1 MKKLI
6 YSLLITSSAILM
18 VSCGG
23 KDKKDGGDDDDIDM
37 TMAEQS
43 PYQLASYVSSD
54 TAKHFGKTIS
64 SEGGVNIQNLAANE
78 STANGYTGKV
88 TGKVTSVCQNKGCW
102 MTMDAGNGK
111 TMMVTFKD
119 YGFFVP
125 KDLASGTVVT
135 MEGKAE
141 LRTVTVDEQKHLAGD
156 ADKSQTEIDAI
167 TTPKQELRF
176 VADGVVIH

>member
-23 KDKKDGGDDDDIDM
+23 KDKKDGDEEEYDL

-43 PYQLASYVSSD
+43 QFQLASYVSSD
-54 TAKHFGKTIS
+54 TAKHFGKTITS
-64 SEGGVNIQNLAANE
+64 DGGVNIYNLAANE

-102 MTMDAGNGK
+102 LTMDTGNGK

-119 YGFFVP
+119 YAFFVP

-141 LRTVTVDEQKHLAGD
+141 LRTVTVDEQRHLAGD
-156 ADKSQTEIDAI
+156 AGKSQSEIDAI
-167 TTPKQELRF
+167 TQPKQELRF
-176 VADGVVIH
+176 VADGVVIK

>member
-23 KDKKDGGDDDDIDM
+23 KDKKDDGGEDDIDL

-43 PYQLASYVSSD
+43 PYQLASYISAD
-54 TAKHFGKTIS
+54 TARHFGKTITPD
-64 SEGGVNIQNLAANE
+64 GGVNIYNLAADE
-78 STANGYTGKV
+78 TKANGFEGKV

-111 TMMVTFKD
+111 TVMVTFKD

-125 KDLASGTVVT
+125 KDLASGTTVT

-141 LRTVTVDEQKHLAGD
+141 LRTVTVDEQRHLAGD
-156 ADKSQTEIDAI
+156 AGKSQAEIDAI
-167 TTPKQELRF
+167 TEPKQELRF
-176 VADGVVIH
+176 VADGVVIK

>member
-6 YSLLITSSAILM
+6 YSLLITSSALLM

-23 KDKKDGGDDDDIDM
+23 KDKKDGEGDDDIDL
-37 TMAEQS
+37 TMNEQS
-43 PYQLASYVSSD
+43 NFQLASYVSSD
-54 TAKHFGKTIS
+54 TARHFGKVITAD
-64 SEGGVNIQNLAANE
+64 GGVNIYNLAANE
-78 STANGYTGKV
+78 TTANGYTGKV

-102 MTMDAGNGK
+102 LTLDAGNGK

-156 ADKSQTEIDAI
+156 AGKSQSEIDAI
-167 TTPKQELRF
+167 TQPKQELRF
-176 VADGVVIH
+176 VADGVVIN

>member
-1 MKKLI
+1 MLI
-6 YSLLITSSAILM
+6 ASSTIFM
-18 VSCGG
+18 VSCGE
-23 KDKKDGGDDDDIDM
+23 KDKKDGEEDDIDL

-43 PYQLASYVSSD
+43 PYQLASYISADS
-54 TAKHFGKTIS
+54 AKHFGKTITS
-64 SEGGVNIQNLAANE
+64 DGGVNIYNLAANE
-78 STANGYTGKV
+78 TTANGYTGKV

-102 MTMDAGNGK
+102 MTMDTGNGK

-141 LRTVTVDEQKHLAGD
+141 LRTVTIDEQKHLAGD
-156 ADKSQTEIDAI
+156 AGKSQTEIDAI
-167 TTPKQELRF
+167 TQPKQELRF
-176 VADGVVIH
+176 VADGVVIK